1 VKIAC
6 VKILLLGA
14 LLSIGSVSCE
24 SQDLRRDIDISFIA
38 PNGLASEVF
47 HSQIA
52 KTENERSRGLMYR
65 RSIEDNEGMLFIFQG
80 MEERSFWMKNTYIPL
95 DMIFID
101 DKGVVKT
108 ILENVPP
115 LTSTARKSKVPV
127 KYVFEVKG
135 GKARKSGIQEGFLMK
150 GDPADLIPFA
160 K

>member
-1 VKIAC
+1 MKIVC
-6 VKILLLGA
+6 VKLLLLGV
-14 LLSIGSVSCE
+14 LLSFGSVSCE
-24 SQDLRRDIDISFIA
+24 SQDLRRDIDISFVS
-38 PNGLASEVF
+38 PNGLVSEVF

-65 RSIEDNEGMLFIFQG
+65 RTMKDNEGMLFIFQG

-101 DKGVVKT
+101 DTGVVKT

-135 GKARKSGIQEGFLMK
+135 GKARKSGIQEGYQMK
-150 GDPADLIPFA
+150 GEPSDLLFLA